1 MNKKPTDDQFDSV
14 VYEFIKTYTA
24 FEKAAKKLMSSMDNM
39 NKQIYQEPKRCLDE
53 TNRIHKFI
61 IKALDD
67 TGHIK
72 EHPFG
77 IRYVADKEKKE
88 E

>member
-1 MNKKPTDDQFDSV
+1 MNKKPTDDQFDLV
-14 VYEFIKTYTA
+14 VNEFIKTFEA
-24 FEKAAKKLMSSMDNM
+24 FEKAAKKIMAIMNSM

-77 IRYVADKEKKE
+77 IRYVADKEKKQE
-88 E
+88 